1 MGNLRNARA
10 GGMPLYKMA
19 GNRILTII
27 QNYLTGLRLT
37 EYHTGFRAY
46 SSEFLRK
53 VPFEIDTNDFHFD
66 TEILLQAVNVGARIE
81 EFDIPTHYGDE
92 ECHVQG
98 VQYGKDVLRETLRYR
113 LHRMGMMCSLKFRDL
128 EQGSRNYED
137 NSYSAHVL
145 ALEVVRQAAPRNLLD
160 IGCGGGT
167 VARRC
172 REMGIRVTGID
183 RREPLPG
190 AVDRFE
196 KADLARPLPLDA
208 FEHDVVLLLDVLE
221 ELQDPE
227 RLLLDMRNRSRAL
240 GPGAEAPLVVVATPN
255 VAFIT
260 NRLALLFGRFNY
272 TDRGIL
278 DIEHRRLFNRVSL
291 RRTLRDC
298 GYQIEAMHPVPV
310 PWEAVIG
317 GRLGRWL
324 EKGSRV
330 LARIWPSA
338 FAFQF
343 LVTCRPMPG
352 VAQVLGARERL
363 GPGDEETD

>member
-1 MGNLRNARA
+1 M
-10 GGMPLYKMA
+10 
-19 GNRILTII
+19 TII
-27 QNYLTGLRLT
+27 QNYLTGLRLS

-53 VPFEIDTNDFHFD
+53 VPFEINTNDFHFD

-92 ECHVQG
+92 ECYVPG

-128 EQGSRNYED
+128 ERGSRNYED

-145 ALEVVRQAAPRNLLD
+145 ALEVLREASPRRLLD
-160 IGCGGGT
+160 IGCGGGS
-167 VARRC
+167 VARVC
-172 REMGIRVTGID
+172 REMGIEVTGVD
-183 RREPLPG
+183 RREPQPD
-190 AVDRFE
+190 AVDHFE
-196 KADLARPLPLDA
+196 KADLAQPLPLDA
-208 FEHDVVLLLDVLE
+208 FEYDVVLLLDVLE

-240 GPGAEAPLVVVATPN
+240 RPGSDAPLVVVATPN

-278 DIEHRRLFNRVSL
+278 DIEHKRLFNRVSL

-298 GYQIEAMHPVPV
+298 GYQIEKILPVPV

-317 GRLGRWL
+317 GRLGHWL
-324 EKGSRV
+324 QMGSRL

-343 LVTCRPMPG
+343 LVTCRPRPG

-363 GPGDEETD
+363 GPLDG

>member
-1 MGNLRNARA
+1 
-10 GGMPLYKMA
+10 
-19 GNRILTII
+19 
-27 QNYLTGLRLT
+27 
-37 EYHTGFRAY
+37 
-46 SSEFLRK
+46 
-53 VPFEIDTNDFHFD
+53 
-66 TEILLQAVNVGARIE
+66 
-81 EFDIPTHYGDE
+81 
-92 ECHVQG
+92 
-98 VQYGKDVLRETLRYR
+98 
-113 LHRMGMMCSLKFRDL
+113 MGMLCSLKFRDL

-145 ALEVVRQAAPRNLLD
+145 ALEVIREAAPRRLLD

-172 REMGIRVTGID
+172 REMGIEVTGVD

-190 AVDRFE
+190 AVDHFE
-196 KADLARPLPLDA
+196 EADLARPLPVDA

-227 RLLLDMRNRSRAL
+227 RLLLDMRSQSRAL
-240 GPGAEAPLVVVATPN
+240 RPGSEAPLVVVATPN

-278 DIEHRRLFNRVSL
+278 DIQHNRLFNRVSL

-298 GYQIEAMHPVPV
+298 GYRIEKIRGVPV

-324 EKGSRV
+324 QLGSGL

-343 LVTCRPMPG
+343 LVTCRPLPG
-352 VAQVLGARERL
+352 VAQILGARERL
-363 GPGDEETD
+363 EPGEGSSA